1 MPELKATPRKE
12 LGKKVNKFRKAGQ
25 IPAVIYGHAIKSQ
38 PLFVVAKDF
47 EKVYKEVGE
56 STLIA
61 LEIEGKKRNVL
72 IHEINK
78 DPISDQILHID
89 FYQVK
94 MDEKIKAHIPL
105 VFIGEAP
112 VIKTEGGT
120 LIKNIQE
127 IEVEAKALD
136 LPHQIEV
143 DVSRLQT
150 FDDNVYIKDL
160 KISDQVKIL
169 AEPNEVVASVIPLR
183 REEEEMKPEAVPA
196 EGIEKVEKKE
206 EIEKEEEKEI

>member
-1 MPELKATPRKE
+1 MLELKAMPRQE

-25 IPAVIYGHAIKSQ
+25 IPAVIYGHGIKSQ

-105 VFIGEAP
+105 VFIGESP
-112 VIKTEGGT
+112 VVKTEGGT

-183 REEEEMKPEAVPA
+183 REEEEMKPEAVPT
-196 EGIEKVEKKE
+196 EVSKE
-206 EIEKEEEKEI
+206 EGKEEVKIEKEEEKE

>member
-1 MPELKATPRKE
+1 MLELKAMPRQE

-25 IPAVIYGHAIKSQ
+25 IPAVIYGHGIKSQ

-78 DPISDQILHID
+78 DPISDQVLHID

-183 REEEEMKPEAVPA
+183 REEEEIKPEAVPT
-196 EGIEKVEKKE
+196 EVSKE
-206 EIEKEEEKEI
+206 EGKEEVKIEKEEEKE